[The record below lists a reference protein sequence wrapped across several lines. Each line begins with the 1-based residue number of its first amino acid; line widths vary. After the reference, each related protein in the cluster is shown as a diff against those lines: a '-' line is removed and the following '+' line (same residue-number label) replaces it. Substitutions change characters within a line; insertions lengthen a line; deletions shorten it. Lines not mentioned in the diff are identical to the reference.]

1 LLDSLLQERSY
12 KEGLFTLIA
21 TYYKVILFNLKMNS
35 ETSPVELLQ
44 SVTQLLEDLSV
55 KPYQMAS
62 FLKLV
67 DMMSQ
72 MKIVGKSLEEN
83 HLAQLNA
90 IMEKLTKLCKDS
102 DADLEVRLH
111 ILELIEFRALG
122 WRSTKSM
129 EQFYIERFNDARKAK
144 GGRLQTNGASESAKV
159 VEPISTE
166 QQQSVT
172 VASTNEQMTRQ
183 RITIGTDDLFLES
196 KNRQVV
202 QLARQQLETF
212 FSKSSNVQI
221 TNNSANSSTGQNQN
235 EQNRVSN
242 PVRLQVDWRA
252 PSMDG
257 THPVMYSRETLLELA
272 TNPYAQDAPMN
283 WNERIKTLPSVVV
296 KKRELTRN

>member
-1 LLDSLLQERSY
+1 MG

-72 MKIVGKSLEEN
+72 IKIVGKILEEN

-144 GGRLQTNGASESAKV
+144 GGRLPTNGASESAKV

-166 QQQSVT
+166 QQQSVK

-202 QLARQQLETF
+202 QLARQQLETY
-212 FSKSSNVQI
+212 FSKSSNVEI
-221 TNNSANSSTGQNQN
+221 VNKSASSTATGQSVKNQ
-235 EQNRVSN
+235 VSN
-242 PVRLQVDWRA
+242 PVRLQVNWRA

-257 THPVMYSRETLLELA
+257 SHPVMYSRETLLELA

-283 WNERIKTLPSVVV
+283 WNERIKTLPSVIV
-296 KKRELTRN
+296 KGQELTRN

>member
-1 LLDSLLQERSY
+1 
-12 KEGLFTLIA
+12 
-21 TYYKVILFNLKMNS
+21 MNS
-35 ETSPVELLQ
+35 KTSPVELLQ

-67 DMMSQ
+67 DRMSQ
-72 MKIVGKSLEEN
+72 MKIVGKILEEN

-144 GGRLQTNGASESAKV
+144 GGRLPTNGASESAKV

-166 QQQSVT
+166 QQQSVK

-202 QLARQQLETF
+202 QLARQQLETY

-221 TNNSANSSTGQNQN
+221 VNKSASSSATGKNDKNQ
-235 EQNRVSN
+235 VSN
-242 PVRLQVDWRA
+242 PVRLQVNWRA
-252 PSMDG
+252 PNMDG
-257 THPVMYSRETLLELA
+257 SHPVMYSRETLLELA

-283 WNERIKTLPSVVV
+283 WNERIKTLPSVIV
-296 KKRELTRN
+296 KRQELTRN